1 MKKNDLVSSIVFL
14 IVAGMLFFHTG
25 TYPERASGSIVLNPG
40 FYPQLLGI
48 ILAVLSVIL
57 FLSSLKRENQNDHK
71 QEIWKTKK
79 SVFLFL
85 LTLGLLVLYPFIM
98 NYFGFATAAFI
109 FLFTLITAL
118 TENAKSR
125 ILPILGVSLGLT
137 IVMYLVFHVFLR
149 IPFPTGILI

>member
-1 MKKNDLVSSIVFL
+1 MRKNDLLSSIVFL
-14 IVAGMLFFHTG
+14 IVAGLLFFHTG
-25 TYPERASGSIVLNPG
+25 TYPVKKSGSIVLNPG

-71 QEIWKTKK
+71 QEIWKTRK

-98 NYFGFATAAFI
+98 NYFGFATASFI

>member
-1 MKKNDLVSSIVFL
+1 MRKNDLISSIVFL
-14 IVAGMLFFHTG
+14 IVAGVLFFHTG
-25 TYPERASGSIVLNPG
+25 TYPVKESGSIVLNPG

>member
-1 MKKNDLVSSIVFL
+1 MRKNDLLSSMVFL
-14 IVAGMLFFHTG
+14 IVSGLLFFHTG
-25 TYPERASGSIVLNPG
+25 TYPVKKSGSIVLNPG

-57 FLSSLKRENQNDHK
+57 FLSSLRKENQNDHK
-71 QEIWKTKK
+71 QEIWKTRK

-98 NYFGFATAAFI
+98 NYFGFATASFI

-118 TENAKSR
+118 TENAKSK
-125 ILPILGVSLGLT
+125 ILPIFSVSFGLT

>member
-25 TYPERASGSIVLNPG
+25 TYPERASGSVVLNPG
-40 FYPQLLGI
+40 FYPQLLGV

-57 FLSSLKRENQNDHK
+57 FLSSLKGGHQDDQK
-71 QEIWKTKK
+71 QEIWKTKR

-85 LTLGLLVLYPFIM
+85 LTLGLLVLYPLIM
-98 NYFGFATAAFI
+98 NYLGFATAAFI

-118 TENAKSR
+118 TKNAKSR
-125 ILPILGVSLGLT
+125 ILPILGISLGLT
-137 IVMYLVFHVFLR
+137 TIMYLVFKVFLR